1 MTEQA
6 RQLHIYS
13 AGAVAPPLQEAI
25 KIFEKRSKIVCKLT
39 VGKAHDLLAKIASTK
54 AGDVISV
61 GAEYVLDD
69 AEDQGLVIKG
79 SRRSLGLRRSAII
92 VQMGNPADVQSI
104 SDLCKENVRIGI
116 ATEGCLKGVWDDIA
130 SKARLTDEIR
140 RNITHHA
147 DGCGSLMGLIHQKK
161 VDAIFGWNAFKFV
174 WPHSCESIEF
184 PSDLQVFRST
194 VVATVPYTHDPE
206 LSQKLIDFLTT
217 AEVKR
222 IYSGYGWVYK

>member
-6 RQLHIYS
+6 RQLLIYS

-25 KIFEKRSKIVCKLT
+25 KIFENRSKIACKLT
-39 VGKAHDLLAKIASTK
+39 AGKAHDLLAKIASSK

-69 AEDQGLVIKG
+69 AEDQGLVVKG

-92 VQMGNPADVQSI
+92 VPLGNPTRIESI

-147 DGCGSLMGLIHQKK
+147 DGCGSLMSLIHQKK
-161 VDAIFGWNAFKFV
+161 VDAIFGWSAFKFV
-174 WPHSCESIEF
+174 WPHSCEVVEF

-194 VVATVPYTHDPE
+194 VVTAVSYAHDPG
-206 LSQKLIDFLTT
+206 LCQKFIDFLTMM
-217 AEVKR
+217 EVKR
-222 IYSGYGWVYK
+222 IYSSYGWIYK